1 MIIKIKELKEIIKKI
16 IAVKRLLSED
26 ILLSILTEKARIELE
41 KNNAWLRAVAP
52 SAEIRRTTF
61 PVFIHGMRV

>member
-41 KNNAWLRAVAP
+41 KNNA
-52 SAEIRRTTF
+52 
-61 PVFIHGMRV
+61 